1 MRAIG
6 DHDTELAMTKQSQ
19 PSNSPRSL
27 ILLAAISGSLLS
39 GAAYGWQASGT
50 VKNASGTA
58 LSGVVVTVKDSA
70 ASLTATTDATG
81 NFTIGNGSSTGIETS
96 AAPALFSAQVIGDA
110 LAIQCPKDGPLSL
123 ALVDA
128 SGRSLWNANVVANQ
142 GSARAALPAG
152 LGHGAIFLRIR
163 HASGVQYLAVSMGA
177 AGMQVASPT
186 AAARSQAS
194 TYPVLAFK
202 ATNYNDTTYAMT
214 AASQTNIAVTMS
226 SATTCPF
233 PTTFKWKDNGG
244 PIASPG
250 NGWVA
255 IKDFTNVV
263 YNGQHIVYMST
274 HDNKNYGSAGMA
286 PFTSWS
292 DAATAVQTKM
302 TTSTVAPELLYFTPK
317 KQWILSYQWGSAK
330 FNYMTSSDP
339 TKANSWSGSKPLL
352 TEDITKATYGP
363 IDQVVIC
370 DSANCYLFY
379 AADNGHIYRASMPIG
394 NFPGNFS
401 GSADILQDSQ
411 ANLFEAVEVYTVKGT
426 GKYLMIVEC
435 MGGGGRY
442 FRAFSATS
450 LGGTWTSISNASNE
464 NTPFAGKKNVTFTNA
479 WTNDI
484 SHGDLVRGYDE
495 TRTVDPCNLQML
507 YQGYN
512 PSFSGDYDL
521 KPYKLGLLT
530 FVK

>member
-6 DHDTELAMTKQSQ
+6 DHDTELAMTIQSQ
-19 PSNSPRSL
+19 SSNRPRSL

-58 LSGVVVTVKDSA
+58 ISGVVVTIKDSA
-70 ASLTATTDATG
+70 ASLTATTDASG
-81 NFTIGNGSSTGIETS
+81 NFTIGNGSSTGIGASSTS
-96 AAPALFSAQVIGDA
+96 ASFAARVNGSE
-110 LAIQCPKDGPLSL
+110 LAIQSPIDGLLSL
-123 ALVDA
+123 TLVDA
-128 SGRSLWNANVVANQ
+128 SGRSLWNADVIASQ
-142 GSARAALPAG
+142 GMARTELPSR

-163 HASGVQYLAVSMGA
+163 YAG
-177 AGMQVASPT
+177 GMQLMAVTMGVAGLQVAAP
-186 AAARSQAS
+186 AAARSQA

-214 AASQTNIAVTMS
+214 AGSQTNIAVTMS
-226 SATTCPF
+226 STTTCPF

-244 PIASPG
+244 PIASPAS
-250 NGWVA
+250 GWVA

-274 HDNKNYGSAGMA
+274 HDNSNYGSAGMA

-352 TEDITKATYGP
+352 SEDITKATYGP

-370 DSANCYLFY
+370 DSTSCYLFY

-401 GSADILQDSQ
+401 GSADILQDTQ

-512 PSFSGDYDL
+512 PSFSGAYDL
-521 KPYKLGLLT
+521 KPYKLGLLN